1 MELSPTLEF
10 VLFASGDN
18 RSQIATTLASLR
30 RQTCAAWTAKVVYDQ
45 DIDRDQVEALTAK
58 NPRIRY
64 ERLGSD
70 GAFTDSSSH
79 YSVFVPEGSVLD
91 EDAVDYLLAIATTSN
106 PAFVVADGLPHG
118 QLVMISQRLESA
130 PGAPVF
136 VYQRVLFTGSIQS
149 DQSQAADLKV
159 DATDHSGSLQD
170 LVIEKNRQIN
180 ELEALLHRKDHEF
193 LGIERHLASVQEAN
207 KALGLINDGLNTA
220 NAGLSDAND
229 GLNDANNEL
238 NRINQQLLAD
248 LANRGFRG
256 LLRRLRK

>member
-1 MELSPTLEF
+1 M
-10 VLFASGDN
+10 
-18 RSQIATTLASLR
+18 
-30 RQTCAAWTAKVVYDQ
+30 VYDQ
-45 DIDRDQVEALTAK
+45 DIDRDQVEELTGK
-58 NPRIRY
+58 NPRIRF
-64 ERLGSD
+64 ERLGSE
-70 GAFTDSSSH
+70 GAFRDSSSH
-79 YSVFVPEGSVLD
+79 YSVFVPDGSILD
-91 EDAVDYLLAIATTSN
+91 EDAVDYLLGIASASN

-118 QLVMISQRLESA
+118 QLVMVSRTPENT
-130 PGAPVF
+130 PGASIF
-136 VYQRVLFTGSIQS
+136 VYQRVLFTGSIRS
-149 DQSQAADLKV
+149 DQSQAADLNV

-170 LVIEKNRQIN
+170 LVIEKTRQMN

-207 KALGLINDGLNTA
+207 KALGLINDGLNAA

-238 NRINQQLLAD
+238 NRINQQLLLD